1 MRRNPVIPLWAA
13 SACFLL
19 LLCAPSVKAQC
30 GVNSI
35 GFGNVGIVAGNPFHA
50 EVVFTRSGKF
60 PEQGSIFA
68 QHGPQLVARDSQG
81 RVRIDSASGEFKHDN
96 GSEEGTEAE
105 QHLIMI
111 CDPVAQ
117 TLTQIDTL
125 NATAKILHSRPSA
138 PSFPPPGLST
148 EFHPSR
154 PARTFCASR
163 MIVPH
168 DGRIRVE
175 DLGYRNIEGVEAHGE
190 RIIMLPFAGPAS
202 GGPAQGENSTDRWC
216 SDDLAAVVLT
226 VSGNSKR
233 GVQTSSAMQ
242 KIERSEPD
250 PSLFQI
256 PPGYAITESVAEPHE
271 GHNRNAAAPPPSNQ
285 P

>member
-1 MRRNPVIPLWAA
+1 MRRNPVNPLWPA

-19 LLCAPSVKAQC
+19 LLCAPSAKAQC

-35 GFGNVGIVAGNPFHA
+35 GLGNVGIVTGNPFHA
-50 EVVFTRSGKF
+50 EVVFTRSGRF
-60 PEQGSIFA
+60 PEQNSIFA

-81 RVRIDSASGEFKHDN
+81 RVRIDRASGEFKHDN

-125 NATAKILHSRPSA
+125 NATAKILHARPSA
-138 PSFPPPGLST
+138 LSLPP
-148 EFHPSR
+148 EVHVSR
-154 PARTFCASR
+154 PIRTFCSSR
-163 MIVPH
+163 MPVPH

-190 RIIMLPFAGPAS
+190 RIFMPPFAGPAS
-202 GGPAQGENSTDRWC
+202 GGPTQGENTMDRWC
-216 SDDLAAVVLT
+216 SVELAAVVLT

-233 GVQTSSAMQ
+233 GVQSSSAMQ
-242 KIERSEPD
+242 NIERSEPD

-256 PPGYAITESVAEPHE
+256 PPDYAITESVAEPHE
-271 GHNRNAAAPPPSNQ
+271 GHNRNAAPPPPSDQ

>member
-1 MRRNPVIPLWAA
+1 MRRNPVIPLWPA

-19 LLCAPSVKAQC
+19 LLCAPSAKAQC

-50 EVVFTRSGKF
+50 EVVFTRSGRL
-60 PEQGSIFA
+60 PEQSSIFA
-68 QHGPQLVARDSQG
+68 QHGPELVARDSQG
-81 RVRIDSASGEFKHDN
+81 RVRIDRTSGEFKHDN

-111 CDPVAQ
+111 CDPVAK

-125 NATAKILHSRPSA
+125 NATAKILHARPSA
-138 PSFPPPGLST
+138 SSFQPPGLPT
-148 EFHPSR
+148 EFHPSW
-154 PARTFCASR
+154 PIRTFCSSR
-163 MIVPH
+163 MPVPH

-190 RIIMLPFAGPAS
+190 RIFMPTFVGPAS
-202 GGPAQGENSTDRWC
+202 GGSVQGENSTDRWC

-233 GVQTSSAMQ
+233 GVQTSTAMQ

-256 PPGYAITESVAEPHE
+256 PPGYAITESVEEPHE
-271 GHNRNAAAPPPSNQ
+271 GHIRSVAPPPPSEQ